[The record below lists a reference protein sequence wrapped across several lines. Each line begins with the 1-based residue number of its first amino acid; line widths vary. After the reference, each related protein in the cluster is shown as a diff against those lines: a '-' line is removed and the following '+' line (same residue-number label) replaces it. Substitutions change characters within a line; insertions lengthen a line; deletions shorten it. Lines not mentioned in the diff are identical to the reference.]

1 MAPCFILESG
11 RELDVMKDAMALL
24 FLIEIKNFF
33 QIATTEHSPRWKTI
47 LSKKLV
53 TKFDREE
60 NHFLLVPS
68 MLIIIFAFII
78 GFLLLNL

>member
-1 MAPCFILESG
+1 
-11 RELDVMKDAMALL
+11 MALL